1 MPYAYKKKPADS
13 RSPEWVAFRRAAVN
27 DFLQFMQ
34 ERPDLSRTKA
44 VKLFVPAYREKTGKQ
59 LSEGVLHRL
68 MEARSKG
75 ADVLEDL
82 LTHRRWGGDRR
93 RRE

>member
-1 MPYAYKKKPADS
+1 MPRLSSKRPAPS
-13 RSPEWVAFRRAAVN
+13 RSPERVAFRRAAVA

-34 ERPDLSRTKA
+34 EHPELSRTKA